1 MTYIPRDLR
10 NIVQEALKE
19 MPVVVIT
26 GMRQAGKSTFLLNEP
41 FLKERPYFSFDEF
54 TYFESA
60 KRDPEHFLTQSETM
74 TIDEAQRCPEIF
86 TVIKKIVDKER
97 VSGRFLLSGSANF
110 TLLKNLTESLAGR
123 AVYFNMS
130 PMSRRELFLKTEE
143 EPFLMK
149 FFRTLKIESFHVG
162 DTIKEEDII
171 RGGLPPVAL
180 GLSEKTIWFK
190 GYEQTYLER
199 DIRQFSQIVNLIS
212 FRHLLILVALR
223 TGNILSLSELAR
235 DVKLNVS
242 TVSRYLSLLEASFI
256 IRRIHPYLKSKASRL
271 IKSPKIYLSD
281 SGLACY
287 LVGTNSINRE
297 PLKGALYET
306 YVAQNL
312 LSIIESKWQGAN
324 LYFWHIQGRYEVDFV
339 IEAQNKCIAIEVK
352 AGERWEERELSGLK
366 VFINSTQNCIA
377 AVVAYNGTNIVR
389 LSDKLWA
396 IPLSVLLS

>member
-54 TYFESA
+54 AYFESA
-60 KRDPEHFLTQSETM
+60 KREPEHFLTQSETM

-97 VSGRFLLSGSANF
+97 ISGRFLLSGSANF

-123 AVYFNMS
+123 AVYLNMS

-149 FFRTLKIESFHVG
+149 FFRTLKIESLNVG
-162 DTIKEEDII
+162 ETIKDEDII
-171 RGGLPPVAL
+171 NGGLPPVAL
-180 GLSEKTIWFK
+180 GLSERTIWFK

-199 DIRQFSQIVNLIS
+199 DIRQFSQIVNLIP
-212 FRHLLILVALR
+212 FRHLLSLVALR

-235 DVKLNVS
+235 DAKLNVS

-256 IRRIHPYLKSKASRL
+256 IRRIHPYLRSKASRL
-271 IKSPKIYLSD
+271 IKSPKIYMSD

-287 LVGTNSINRE
+287 LAGINSINRE

-352 AGERWEERELSGLK
+352 AGERWEERELTGLK
-366 VFINSTQNCIA
+366 AFLNSTENCIA

-396 IPLSVLLS
+396 IPLSLLLS

>member
-1 MTYIPRDLR
+1 MTYVPRELR
-10 NIVQEALKE
+10 NIVQKALKE

-26 GMRQAGKSTFLLNEP
+26 GMRQTGKSTFLLNEP

-54 TYFESA
+54 VHLESA
-60 KRDPEHFLTQSETM
+60 KREPEHFLTQSEIM

-86 TVIKKIVDKER
+86 TVIKKIVDKDR
-97 VSGRFLLSGSANF
+97 VPGRFLLSGSANF

-123 AVYFNMS
+123 AVYLNMS
-130 PMSRRELFLKTEE
+130 PMSRREVFFKTEE
-143 EPFLMK
+143 GPFLMR
-149 FFRTLKIESFHVG
+149 FLRTQKIEIF
-162 DTIKEEDII
+162 TITEKINNEDII
-171 RGGLPPVAL
+171 KGGLPPVVL
-180 GLSEKTIWFK
+180 GLSERALWFK

-212 FRHLLILVALR
+212 FRHLLSLVALR
-223 TGNILSLSELAR
+223 TGSILSLSEIAR
-235 DVKLNVS
+235 DAKLNVS
-242 TVSRYLSLLEASFI
+242 TASRYLSLLEASFI

-271 IKSPKIYLSD
+271 IKSPKIYMSD

-287 LVGTNSINRE
+287 LANVDSLDKE
-297 PLKGALYET
+297 PLKGAIFET

-312 LSIIESKWQGAN
+312 LSIIESKWQEAS

-352 AGERWEERELSGLK
+352 AGEKWEDRELSGLK
-366 VFINSTQNCIA
+366 VFVNNTENCIA
-377 AVVAYNGTNIVR
+377 GIVAHNGNNIAR
-389 LSDKLWA
+389 LGEKLWA